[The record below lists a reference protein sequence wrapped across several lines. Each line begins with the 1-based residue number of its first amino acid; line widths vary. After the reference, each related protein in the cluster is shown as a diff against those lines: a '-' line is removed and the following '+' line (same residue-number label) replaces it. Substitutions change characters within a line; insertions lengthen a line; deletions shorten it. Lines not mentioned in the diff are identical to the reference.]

1 MSLELII
8 GLSALF
14 VGIAI
19 TSGMLAASLFARHA
33 PERRRLDQLAGAAA
47 GGGVI
52 SAPVLTDAPN
62 ALAKRIAT
70 IVPKS
75 PKEMSILRRALTSA
89 GYRTVNA
96 SILYSAS
103 QIICPLVFAVL
114 TLGTLGFTR
123 GWIPAI
129 VAGIAGAMVPGLWLN
144 HQTKRRQKVIRNGL
158 PDALDLLIVCLEAGS
173 SLDQGIVKA
182 SDELE
187 IAYPPLAEELRLV
200 TTEIRAGKPRLEAL
214 KNLAARTK
222 VDDVRALVAMLVQT
236 DRFGT
241 SVAQALRTHAETSR
255 VKRRQNAEERAAKLS
270 VKLVFPLVFFLFPAL
285 YVVILGPAVIRIL
298 NVFSKQG
305 VVESFR

>member
-1 MSLELII
+1 MSLELIVA
-8 GLSALF
+8 LSALF
-14 VGIAI
+14 VGIAV
-19 TSGMLAASLFARHA
+19 TSGMLASSLFARHA
-33 PERRRLDQLAGAAA
+33 PERQRLDRLAAA
-47 GGGVI
+47 GASGV
-52 SAPVLTDAPN
+52 VLDAP
-62 ALAKRIAT
+62 ALTEEPSAFAKRIAT

-75 PKEMSILRRALTSA
+75 PKDMTILRRALTSA
-89 GYRTVNA
+89 GYRSVNA
-96 SILYSAS
+96 AILYSAA
-103 QIICPLVFAVL
+103 QIICPLMFAVV
-114 TLGTLGFTR
+114 TLWILGITR
-123 GWIPAI
+123 GVIFAI
-129 VAGIAGAMVPGLWLN
+129 LAGILGAMAPGLWLS

-187 IAYPPLAEELRLV
+187 IAYPPLAEELRMV

-285 YVVILGPAVIRIL
+285 YVVILGPAAIRIM
-298 NVFSKQG
+298 NVFMKQG
-305 VVESFR
+305 VMESFR

>member
-1 MSLELII
+1 MSLELIVA
-8 GLSALF
+8 LSALF

-19 TSGMLAASLFARHA
+19 TSGMLASSVLARNA
-33 PERRRLDQLAGAAA
+33 PERRRLDQLATAA
-47 GGGVI
+47 GPRVVI
-52 SAPVLTDAPN
+52 DAPTLTDNPS

-75 PKEMSILRRALTSA
+75 PKEMTILRRALTSA
-89 GYRTVNA
+89 GYRNVNA
-96 SILYSAS
+96 AILYSAG
-103 QIICPLVFAVL
+103 QIICPFVFAAV
-114 TLGTLGFTR
+114 TLWILGFTR
-123 GWIPAI
+123 GWIFAI
-129 VAGIAGAMVPGLWLN
+129 LAGMVGAMAPGLWLTR
-144 HQTKRRQKVIRNGL
+144 QTKRRQKVIRNGL

-187 IAYPPLAEELRLV
+187 IAYPPLAEELRMV

-214 KNLAARTK
+214 RNFAARTK

-285 YVVILGPAVIRIL
+285 YVVILGPAVIKIMH
-298 NVFSKQG
+298 VFMKQG
-305 VVESFR
+305 VFEALR